1 VLPSSCKHYNYTLVR
16 RKDPKWKQGLHGWA
30 RAKVKLQR
38 HRRVRVRRQNKS
50 RERSPGTF
58 SAGSHRLNRALIK
71 KKTSDKRAFHRFPKV
86 FDLVNNYDE
95 TIRWITNLRQDIYV
109 DPAYSVFIDHSQVQK
124 ASPEALL
131 VLIAEMTRAHQYSTG
146 CRKLL
151 NWPPA
156 GDFLDLGWALGYL
169 QHFGYA
175 QANPPAGTKE
185 FLRYFTGKR
194 TLQHIVKQL
203 VDHFVLAWSFD
214 IPTTKALKVA
224 MSECMTNVNL
234 HAYDKTSRNL
244 IDQWWL
250 MGFRDR
256 QSHEISFCFYDQGQG
271 IPGTIRIKWRDT
283 LPGVAPSDSEMIAK
297 GIGGH
302 YSRTG
307 EAARGSGLPT
317 LAEFVD
323 QATDGQLLI
332 FSRKGRYCYSK
343 DKSAV
348 YGDVEFD
355 LPGTLIVWTI
365 KK

>member
-1 VLPSSCKHYNYTLVR
+1 MR
-16 RKDPKWKQGLHGWA
+16 RREPKWKEGLRGRA
-30 RAKVKLQR
+30 RANAKLRR
-38 HRRVRVRRQNKS
+38 HRRALVRS
-50 RERSPGTF
+50 RDKARDRPPGTF
-58 SAGSHRLNRALIK
+58 STGIHSLNRALIK
-71 KKTSDKRAFHRFPKV
+71 KKTSQKRAFHRFPKV
-86 FDLVNNYDE
+86 FDLVNNYKE
-95 TIRWITNLRQDIYV
+95 TVRWITDLRQDIYT

-124 ASPEALL
+124 ASPDALL

-151 NWPPA
+151 NLPPA
-156 GDFLDLGWALGYL
+156 GDFLDLAWALGYL

-175 QANPPAGTKE
+175 QSNPPAGTKE
-185 FLRYFTGKR
+185 FLRYFSGKR

-203 VDHFVLAWSFD
+203 VDHFVMACSFD
-214 IPTTKALKVA
+214 VPTTKALKVA
-224 MSECMTNVNL
+224 IGECMTNVNI
-234 HAYDKTSRNL
+234 HAYDRSSRNL

-271 IPGTIRIKWRDT
+271 IPGTIRIKWRDMV
-283 LPGVAPSDSEMIAK
+283 PGVAPTDSEMIAK

-307 EAARGSGLPT
+307 EPARGRGLPT

-323 QATDGQLLI
+323 QASDGQLLI

-343 DKSAV
+343 DKPAE